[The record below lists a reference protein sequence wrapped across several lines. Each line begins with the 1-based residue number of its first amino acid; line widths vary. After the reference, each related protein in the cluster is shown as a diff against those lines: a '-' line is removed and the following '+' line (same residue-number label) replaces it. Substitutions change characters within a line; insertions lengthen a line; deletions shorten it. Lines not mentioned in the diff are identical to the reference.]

1 MSASQWSVDSMR
13 GVGSQPCIIV
23 APEHAPAQPRTL
35 CCRAHWSRRCCCPA
49 LVSPQCRPRAC
60 PPWSGVMMCGQSTT
74 QHSAV
79 ENQSNVV
86 ADGASHR
93 PCLNS
98 VVVITKQHS
107 SHFYIHPH
115 NRLIYCLPTLHL
127 SCCSWS
133 SLALASPS
141 TCFSRS
147 SVCSA
152 ASLVW
157 CSSTCRVDV

>member
-1 MSASQWSVDSMR
+1 MSVSQWSVDSMR

-23 APEHAPAQPRTL
+23 APEHAPRPAPHTVLPCSLEQALVLSSSGFTSVPPPCLPPLVWRDDVWSEYNTTQRCGKSIK
-35 CCRAHWSRRCCCPA
+35 CCCCCCFSPSLSEQRCCDHKTAQLTLLYTP
-49 LVSPQCRPRAC
+49 SQP
-60 PPWSGVMMCGQSTT
+60 S
-74 QHSAV
+74 
-79 ENQSNVV
+79 
-86 ADGASHR
+86 
-93 PCLNS
+93 
-98 VVVITKQHS
+98 
-107 SHFYIHPH
+107 
-115 NRLIYCLPTLHL
+115 IYCLPTLHL

-157 CSSTCRVDV
+157 CSSTCVDI